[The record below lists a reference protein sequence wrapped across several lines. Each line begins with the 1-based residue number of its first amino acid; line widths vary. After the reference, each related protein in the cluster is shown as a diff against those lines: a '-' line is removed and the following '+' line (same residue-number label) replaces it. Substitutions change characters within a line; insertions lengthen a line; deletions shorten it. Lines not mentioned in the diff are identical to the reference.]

1 MKRTNKSSEISKI
14 YPCPKNPIPEN
25 VRSHIEAVATDMV
38 HHSSHSKS
46 DFEDICQDLSLA
58 VIRAF
63 EKYDCTRSRYYTY
76 AQAII
81 RNTRNTIYRK
91 RISKGHDVSCS
102 PIDSVASDDPI
113 LVDVNMPSPAKFLE
127 YKENQAQIQD
137 VLSEL
142 NPLHRKICVS
152 LMDGLHMREIIAS
165 CQLSPSQ
172 FYHRI
177 WPELRRE
184 FKRKLKKVQKT
195 PHNF

>member
-14 YPCPKNPIPEN
+14 YPCPENPIPEN

-38 HHSSHSKS
+38 QHSSHSKS

-63 EKYDCTRSRYYTY
+63 EKYDSTRSRYYTY

-127 YKENQAQIQD
+127 
-137 VLSEL
+137 
-142 NPLHRKICVS
+142 
-152 LMDGLHMREIIAS
+152 
-165 CQLSPSQ
+165 
-172 FYHRI
+172 
-177 WPELRRE
+177 
-184 FKRKLKKVQKT
+184 
-195 PHNF
+195 